1 MDVSCATRV
10 WIWCLLNRAG
20 DERYAGLERLE
31 CWKIEIDSKK
41 QYQDQGMD
49 GRDLQMSLGG
59 TSTREGNFVDDSV
72 SEKSCQDLFGV
83 FVDRGK
89 VEVKA
94 KQGMCEVDGRKRT
107 FQAESRDNAR
117 SSLCR

>member
-1 MDVSCATRV
+1 MTLLTIRFRTR
-10 WIWCLLNRAG
+10 
-20 DERYAGLERLE
+20 
-31 CWKIEIDSKK
+31 
-41 QYQDQGMD
+41 
-49 GRDLQMSLGG
+49 
-59 TSTREGNFVDDSV
+59 
-72 SEKSCQDLFGV
+72 SCQDLGCV

-94 KQGMCEVDGRKRT
+94 KLGMREVDGRKRA